1 MKYLIDTCV
10 LSECIKKTPNSR
22 IENWFNQQQAENLF
36 LSSLTIAEIKSGI
49 YKIRMSQPKR
59 SNELKHWLN
68 KIEIEID
75 FSTRILPMTDEV
87 LNQWAEITADA
98 QLQGKKMQVMDS
110 LIAATAY
117 THKLVLVT
125 RNVDDFAAAPIEILN
140 PYDL

>member
-49 YKIRMSQPKR
+49 YKIRLSQPKR

-68 KIEIEID
+68 KIEID

-140 PYDL
+140 PYDF

>member
-10 LSECIKKTPNSR
+10 MSECIKKSPNCR
-22 IENWFNQQQAENLF
+22 IENWFNQQQPEILF

-68 KIEIEID
+68 KIEID

-117 THKLVLVT
+117 THKLILVT
-125 RNVDDFAAAPIEILN
+125 RNVDDFQAAPIEILN
-140 PYDL
+140 PYELC

>member
-10 LSECIKKTPNSR
+10 MSECIKKSPNSH
-22 IENWFNQQQAENLF
+22 IENWFNQQQPENLF

-68 KIEIEID
+68 KIEID
-75 FSTRILPMTDEV
+75 FSTRILPITDEV
-87 LNQWAEITADA
+87 LNQWAEITADT

-117 THKLVLVT
+117 THKLILVT
-125 RNVDDFAAAPIEILN
+125 RNVDDFKAAPIEILN
-140 PYDL
+140 PYELY

>member
-10 LSECIKKTPNSR
+10 MSECIKKNPNSR
-22 IENWFNQQQAENLF
+22 IENWFNQQLPENLF
-36 LSSLTIAEIKSGI
+36 LSILTIAEIKSGI

-68 KIEIEID
+68 KIEID

-117 THKLVLVT
+117 THKLILVT
-125 RNVDDFAAAPIEILN
+125 RNVDDFQATPIEILN
-140 PYDL
+140 PYELY

>member
-1 MKYLIDTCV
+1 
-10 LSECIKKTPNSR
+10 
-22 IENWFNQQQAENLF
+22 
-36 LSSLTIAEIKSGI
+36 
-49 YKIRMSQPKR
+49 MSQPKR

-68 KIEIEID
+68 KIEID

-117 THKLVLVT
+117 THKLILVT

-140 PYDL
+140 PYDF

>member
-22 IENWFNQQQAENLF
+22 IENWFNQQQADNLF

-68 KIEIEID
+68 KIEID

-117 THKLVLVT
+117 THKLILVT

-140 PYDL
+140 PYDF

>member
-10 LSECIKKTPNSR
+10 LSECIKKIPDPC
-22 IENWFNQQQAENLF
+22 IESWFNQQQLENLY

-49 YKIRMSQPKR
+49 HKIKISQPKR
-59 SNELKHWLN
+59 SSELKHWLN
-68 KIEIEID
+68 KIEID
-75 FSTRILPMTDEV
+75 FYARILPISDEV
-87 LNQWAEITADA
+87 LNQWAEINADT

-140 PYDL
+140 PYEL

>member
-68 KIEIEID
+68 KIEID

-117 THKLVLVT
+117 THKLILVT

-140 PYDL
+140 PYDF

>member
-10 LSECIKKTPNSR
+10 MSECIKKTPNSR
-22 IENWFNQQQAENLF
+22 IENWFNQQQPENLF

-49 YKIRMSQPKR
+49 YKIRISQPTR
-59 SNELKHWLN
+59 SNALKHWLN
-68 KIEIEID
+68 KIEID
-75 FSTRILPMTDEV
+75 FSTRILPITDEV

-117 THKLVLVT
+117 THKLILVT

-140 PYDL
+140 PYELY

>member
-68 KIEIEID
+68 KIEID

-117 THKLVLVT
+117 THNLILVT
-125 RNVDDFAAAPIEILN
+125 RNVDDFAAAPFEILN
-140 PYDL
+140 PYDF

>member
-10 LSECIKKTPNSR
+10 LSECIKKNPNGR
-22 IENWFNQQQAENLF
+22 VETWFNQQQPENLF
-36 LSSLTIAEIKSGI
+36 LSCLTLAEIKSGI

-59 SNELKHWLN
+59 SNDLKHWLN
-68 KIEIEID
+68 KIEID
-75 FSTRILPMTDEV
+75 FSTRIFPITDEV

-125 RNVDDFAAAPIEILN
+125 RNVDDFAVAPIEILN
-140 PYDL
+140 PYEL

>member
-10 LSECIKKTPNSR
+10 MSECIKKSPNCR
-22 IENWFNQQQAENLF
+22 IENWFNQQQPEILF

-59 SNELKHWLN
+59 SNELKHW
-68 KIEIEID
+68 
-75 FSTRILPMTDEV
+75 
-87 LNQWAEITADA
+87 AEITADA

-117 THKLVLVT
+117 THKLILVT
-125 RNVDDFAAAPIEILN
+125 RNVDDFQAAPIEILN
-140 PYDL
+140 PYELC